1 MQDAAQ
7 VTLLPA
13 LPESHSFVNWEWF
26 WRFLALVLF
35 ISTSWVI
42 WVLIEMNPNPL
53 ATPAAFAAAAHA
65 AQGRISPA
73 PSAEV
78 ARPESAVLA
87 EPGVGSPA
95 SGTPG
100 VIGTGAPAQGLA
112 PGPIPPVD
120 LRRLKRSDTLSL
132 VPPENSRSSGKGN

>member
-7 VTLLPA
+7 GPLLPA

-53 ATPAAFAAAAHA
+53 ATPAAFAAASQAAH
-65 AQGRISPA
+65 GRISAAPPA
-73 PSAEV
+73 EAGRHEM
-78 ARPESAVLA
+78 AVLA
-87 EPGVGSPA
+87 EPGDASPA
-95 SGTPG
+95 SGSPDSNAAG
-100 VIGTGAPAQGLA
+100 GPAQGTTSRR
-112 PGPIPPVD
+112 IPPVD
-120 LRRLKRSDTLSL
+120 LQRLKRSDTLSL
-132 VPPENSRSSGKGN
+132 VPQEGARSAGKGN